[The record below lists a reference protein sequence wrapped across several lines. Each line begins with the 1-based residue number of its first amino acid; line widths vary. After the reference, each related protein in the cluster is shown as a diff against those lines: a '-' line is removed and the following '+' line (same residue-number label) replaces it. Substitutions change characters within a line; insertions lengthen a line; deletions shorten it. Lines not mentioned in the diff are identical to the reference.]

1 MEGFVEKDFPEEP
14 HMSGVSPYAVIHCK
28 SKSGLNQ
35 TSRCHVGT

>member
-28 SKSGLNQ
+28 SGLDQ
-35 TSRCHVGT
+35 SSRCHVGT